1 MPQQTNLNPRP
12 RTWRAVPAAS
22 FISIE
27 RKLPTLRW
35 ILWSINR
42 KFEEECPICHGQKRN
57 KDAATACKK

>member
-27 RKLPTLRW
+27 RKLP
-35 ILWSINR
+35 ILNASMDFMEHKQEI
-42 KFEEECPICHGQKRN
+42 
-57 KDAATACKK
+57 